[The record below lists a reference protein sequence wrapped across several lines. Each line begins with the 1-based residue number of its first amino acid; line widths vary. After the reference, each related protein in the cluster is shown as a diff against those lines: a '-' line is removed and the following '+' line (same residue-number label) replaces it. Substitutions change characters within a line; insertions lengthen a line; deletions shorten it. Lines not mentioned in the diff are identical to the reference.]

1 MSADES
7 VVRAVLGRCKAA
19 IETKKGEIA
28 ERRGL
33 ATSVLVRSAEGWRF
47 ARCTTRHASRRG
59 REMTATKRR
68 SGVRARLLQLQAIML
83 LAASLVVVASP
94 ALAHKE
100 HDKKKAE
107 GAQVQRVSATP
118 GAAPD
123 GVATGASAAPI
134 AHDMTGGMDMVD
146 DRSALP
152 LLKRMVEWLG
162 RLHPFFVHFPIAFFP
177 AALFTAVVGRRRPA
191 FSAPVQFLVV
201 ASGVFAP
208 VAAAAGW
215 LGAATMEPDAILT
228 FHRWLGVAIGAS
240 GAALA
245 LWAWRRPWEDRG
257 AGMILSLTAMTLA
270 IAVQGFLGAAVTHG
284 LDHLM
289 F

>member
-1 MSADES
+1 MTVCDHKS
-7 VVRAVLGRCKAA
+7 V
-19 IETKKGEIA
+19 
-28 ERRGL
+28 
-33 ATSVLVRSAEGWRF
+33 
-47 ARCTTRHASRRG
+47 
-59 REMTATKRR
+59 MTD
-68 SGVRARLLQLQAIML
+68 RLLQLLAMVV
-83 LAASLVVVASP
+83 LAASLAFAASP
-94 ALAHKE
+94 ALAHKD

-107 GAQVQRVSATP
+107 AAQVQGVSATP
-118 GAAPD
+118 GTAAD
-123 GVATGASAAPI
+123 GAPTGASAAPMS
-134 AHDMTGGMDMVD
+134 HDMTGGMDMAD

-152 LLKRMVEWLG
+152 FLERLVEWLG

-201 ASGVFAP
+201 AGGVFAP

-215 LGAATMEPDAILT
+215 LGAATMEPDAIHT

-245 LWAWRRPWEDRG
+245 FWAWRRPREDRG
-257 AGMILSLTAMTLA
+257 AGMILALTAMTLA